1 MRYRTFFRVYYT
13 FGRIGLALLFALTAC
28 YVFAALGLLSLGIV
42 AFPSVLLGRLGILT
56 VTSDIQSGALLFLS
70 AGALLLGAGMS
81 FGVIPVCR
89 AAYGVLVRF
98 GKRSAVRRERAYNDE
113 EDKTS

>member
-1 MRYRTFFRVYYT
+1 MRYRTLFRVYHT
-13 FGRIGLALLFALTAC
+13 FGCIGLTLLFVLTAC

-56 VTSDIQSGALLFLS
+56 VTSDIQSGALLFIS
-70 AGALLLGAGMS
+70 AGVLLLGAGMS

-89 AAYGVLVRF
+89 SAYGVLTRFVR
-98 GKRSAVRRERAYNDE
+98 RAAARRERAYNDE
-113 EDKTS
+113 EDQTS